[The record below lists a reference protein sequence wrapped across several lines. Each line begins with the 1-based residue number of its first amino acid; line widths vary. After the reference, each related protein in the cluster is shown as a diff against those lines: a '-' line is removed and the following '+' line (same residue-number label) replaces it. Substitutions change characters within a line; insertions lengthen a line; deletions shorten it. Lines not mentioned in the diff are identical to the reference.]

1 MFYSMVLTKPIP
13 SMPRYIKYMSVNPKL
28 CLLHAPYIKNTVAI
42 KKKIYAINIGGVGEY
57 HISIN
62 EAIKLDTIPITS
74 QQNLR
79 GLLL

>member
-1 MFYSMVLTKPIP
+1 
-13 SMPRYIKYMSVNPKL
+13 MPRYIKYISVKPKL
-28 CLLHAPYIKNTVAI
+28 CLLQAPYIKNTVAI

-74 QQNLR
+74 QQNLN

>member
-1 MFYSMVLTKPIP
+1 MIKPTPSIP
-13 SMPRYIKYMSVNPKL
+13 KYIKYIKEKPKL
-28 CLLHAPYIKNTVAI
+28 LRLHAPYLRKQVAI

-62 EAIKLDTIPITS
+62 DAIKFDTIPITS

>member
-1 MFYSMVLTKPIP
+1 MVLTKPIP

-57 HISIN
+57 HININ

>member
-1 MFYSMVLTKPIP
+1 MVLTKPMP
-13 SMPRYIKYMSVNPKL
+13 SIPRYIKYMSVNPKL
-28 CLLHAPYIKNTVAI
+28 CLLQAPYIKNTVAI

-57 HISIN
+57 HIRIN

-74 QQNLR
+74 QQNLA

>member
-1 MFYSMVLTKPIP
+1 MVLTKPMP

-28 CLLHAPYIKNTVAI
+28 CLLQAPYIKNTVAI

>member
-1 MFYSMVLTKPIP
+1 
-13 SMPRYIKYMSVNPKL
+13 MPRYIKYISVKPKL
-28 CLLHAPYIKNTVAI
+28 CLLQAPYIKNTVAI
-42 KKKIYAINIGGVGEY
+42 KKKIYAKNIGGVGEY
-57 HISIN
+57 HIRIN

>member
-1 MFYSMVLTKPIP
+1 
-13 SMPRYIKYMSVNPKL
+13 MSVNPKL
-28 CLLHAPYIKNTVAI
+28 CLLQAPYIKNTVAI

-57 HISIN
+57 HIRIN

-74 QQNLR
+74 QQNLK

>member
-1 MFYSMVLTKPIP
+1 MVLTKPMP

-28 CLLHAPYIKNTVAI
+28 CLLQAPYIKNTVAI
-42 KKKIYAINIGGVGEY
+42 KKKIYATNIGGVGEY
-57 HISIN
+57 HIRIN

>member
-1 MFYSMVLTKPIP
+1 MVFTKPMP
-13 SMPRYIKYMSVNPKL
+13 SMPRYIKYISVKPKL
-28 CLLHAPYIKNTVAI
+28 CLLQAPYIKNTVAI

-74 QQNLR
+74 QQNLN

>member
-1 MFYSMVLTKPIP
+1 MVLTKPIP

>member
-1 MFYSMVLTKPIP
+1 MVLTKPMP

-28 CLLHAPYIKNTVAI
+28 CLLQAPYIKNTVAI

-57 HISIN
+57 HIRIN

>member
-1 MFYSMVLTKPIP
+1 
-13 SMPRYIKYMSVNPKL
+13 
-28 CLLHAPYIKNTVAI
+28 VAI

-57 HISIN
+57 HININ

>member
-1 MFYSMVLTKPIP
+1 M
-13 SMPRYIKYMSVNPKL
+13 RVNPKL
-28 CLLHAPYIKNTVAI
+28 CQSHTPYIRSTVAI

>member
-1 MFYSMVLTKPIP
+1 MVLTKPMP
-13 SMPRYIKYMSVNPKL
+13 SIPRYIKYMSVNPKL
-28 CLLHAPYIKNTVAI
+28 CLLQAPYIKNTVAI

-57 HISIN
+57 HIRIN

-74 QQNLR
+74 QQNLK

>member
-1 MFYSMVLTKPIP
+1 MFYSMVLTKPMP
-13 SMPRYIKYMSVNPKL
+13 SIPRYIKYINVNPKL
-28 CLLHAPYIKNTVAI
+28 CLLQAPYIKNTVAI

-57 HISIN
+57 HININ

-74 QQNLR
+74 QQNLN

>member
-1 MFYSMVLTKPIP
+1 MVLTKPMP

-28 CLLHAPYIKNTVAI
+28 CLLQAPYIKNTVAI

-57 HISIN
+57 HIRIN

-74 QQNLR
+74 QQNLK